1 MPQMTP
7 CHVGMSVSSSVPR
20 NPEHMINASKNVVER
35 SVNILLC
42 FYKMHLN
49 EMLNVLL
56 ILKTKPYGARTLTPL
71 VFVINMLSVAMYYQD
86 RYSVINWFYIWFFSN
101 YFSASSQMAASS
113 KPQASSKEKPPY
125 TYLFVI

>member
-1 MPQMTP
+1 
-7 CHVGMSVSSSVPR
+7 
-20 NPEHMINASKNVVER
+20 MINASKNVVER

-86 RYSVINWFYIWFFSN
+86 RYSVINWFYI
-101 YFSASSQMAASS
+101 
-113 KPQASSKEKPPY
+113 
-125 TYLFVI
+125 